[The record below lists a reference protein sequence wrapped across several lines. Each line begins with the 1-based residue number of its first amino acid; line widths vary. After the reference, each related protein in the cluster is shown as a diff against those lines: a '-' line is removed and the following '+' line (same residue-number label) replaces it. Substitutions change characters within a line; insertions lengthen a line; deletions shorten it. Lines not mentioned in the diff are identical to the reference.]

1 MSPRLILIFAFV
13 AVVSAVGACVI
24 TWIIVQ
30 PQATPTSGS
39 GTAAIN
45 SSADE
50 EQRRHRDQF
59 FGGNS
64 DRDIR
69 GGQEMK
75 PRW

>member
-1 MSPRLILIFAFV
+1 MALV
-13 AVVSAVGACVI
+13 ATGSAAGASVMNWIVVQS
-24 TWIIVQ
+24 
-30 PQATPTSGS
+30 QATPVSGL
-39 GTAAIN
+39 GTAAMN
-45 SSADE
+45 SSANE
-50 EQRRHRDQF
+50 EQRRYREEF

>member
-1 MSPRLILIFAFV
+1 VSPRLIAILALL
-13 AVVSAVGACVI
+13 AVVSAAGASVI
-24 TWIIVQ
+24 TWLVAQ
-30 PQATPTSGS
+30 PQATAVSAS
-39 GTAAIN
+39 GTAAMN
-45 SSADE
+45 SSSND
-50 EQRRHRDQF
+50 EQRRHREQF

>member
-1 MSPRLILIFAFV
+1 MSPRLILILALV
-13 AVVSAVGACVI
+13 AIGSAAGVSVI
-24 TWIIVQ
+24 TWLVVQ
-30 PQATPTSGS
+30 PQTTPISGS

-45 SSADE
+45 SASDE
-50 EQRRHRDQF
+50 EKRRYSEQF